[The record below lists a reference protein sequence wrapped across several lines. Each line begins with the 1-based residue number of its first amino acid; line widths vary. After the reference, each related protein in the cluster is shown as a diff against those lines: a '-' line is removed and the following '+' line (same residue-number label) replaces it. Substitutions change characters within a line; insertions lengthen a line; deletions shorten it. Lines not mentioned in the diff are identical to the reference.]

1 MKTLHSGAGRWLVC
15 TAAMALALTST
26 SPAIALQQEVPEPE
40 MEEQAPEPRP
50 TIRISATPPPG
61 FENLDT
67 TIETVFEIRFAGRRI
82 GSTPV
87 RMSDGRA
94 VFLDPEGLANLFP
107 DRVDAAAVS
116 ELLSRPLPSNESL
129 RCLPGQTAGCGT
141 LPPGESGIIV
151 SPESFSIDI
160 ILGASYFTAAETG
173 PRYLPD
179 PISGPSLIQ
188 SALFSVSTGRGA
200 LDQVRFGATLD
211 TLASVGRTSLV
222 AQTLARDEGVN
233 LQRAVVQHLW
243 QDRRAAAGL
252 IQDQQALTFRAY
264 RLVGAEFGSFFD
276 TRTDRQLGSETPVE
290 IVLPVAARVEVYR
303 DNVLVQTSR
312 LEAGLQQVP
321 TRNLPAGSYPIRIVA
336 LDGDRVL
343 FEEERVFT
351 RVAGLPPDGEWA
363 FNLRAGVRA
372 FEDNGAGFG
381 GAIGRAGSF
390 FPRLTN
396 ESLVAAT
403 ASRKVG
409 AASAAAVQLIAVDED
424 VFGELSFVTTNGN
437 ISGVV
442 AVSGGVDG
450 SYSAFL
456 QGSMR
461 LRNIDFN
468 LSARHTRIGGEF
480 EQVNLFDDEF
490 EPYFRSED
498 LLTASV
504 GFPLL
509 GGNLSVNGSY
519 SRVPDLEDRY
529 TIGARYGRT
538 VPIGGLGAARLS
550 FFGFKTDRDFRA
562 GITASFFR
570 RLSPRTTVFFGG
582 GSEVRQNAPES
593 ALPDGVFP
601 IADARI
607 SHSRQIGS
615 VDLVGQAGVSTDAD
629 RHRAFV
635 SADVGSNLG
644 FADVL
649 LEYEDRRGVG
659 QDGAAIV
666 ANGFTGF
673 SVSSVGLRAG
683 LRQVGGE
690 AAVSLGIDTSA
701 IPERLRREMGNV
713 GRYKVVIGN
722 REVADFAPGETTV
735 LVLPSLRNYQIQLQP
750 EQAPPFAVDLTQ
762 REVPLYPG
770 NIVDLRF
777 AARFSVTIFGQLLS
791 AHGTPLASSRV
802 TAGTDV
808 VLTDAQGYFLI
819 TAPLGSQLK
828 TFRPDGS
835 DCAALSVDAEVLG
848 DIEQSITS
856 YSRIGE
862 IRCKN

>member
-1 MKTLHSGAGRWLVC
+1 MKTLHSGAERLLVS
-15 TAAMALALTST
+15 TAALALALTSA
-26 SPAIALQQEVPEPE
+26 SPAIALQQEEPEPQV
-40 MEEQAPEPRP
+40 EEQAPAPRP
-50 TIRISATPPPG
+50 TIQISDTPPPG

-67 TIETVFEIRFAGRRI
+67 TIETVFEIRFAGQHI

-87 RMSDGRA
+87 RLSDGRA
-94 VFLDPEGLANLFP
+94 VFLDPEGLASLLP

-116 ELLSRPLPSNESL
+116 ELLSRPLPSNENL
-129 RCLPGQTAGCGT
+129 RCLPGRTAGCGT

-160 ILGASYFTAAETG
+160 ILGASFFTAAEVG

-211 TLASVGRTSLV
+211 TLASVGRTSFV

-276 TRTDRQLGSETPVE
+276 TRTDRQLGGETPIE

-303 DNVLVQTSR
+303 DNVLVQTVR

-321 TRNLPAGSYPIRIVA
+321 TRNLPSGSYPIRIVA

-381 GAIGRAGSF
+381 GAIGRAGPF
-390 FPRLTN
+390 VPRLTN

-409 AASAAAVQLIAVDED
+409 AASAASVQLIAVDED

-480 EQVNLFDDEF
+480 EQVNLFDDQF

-538 VPIGGLGAARLS
+538 VPIRGLGAARFSL
-550 FFGFKTDRDFRA
+550 FGFKTDRDFRA
-562 GITASFFR
+562 GITLSFFR
-570 RLSPRTTVFFGG
+570 RLSPRTTFFFGG
-582 GSEVRQNAPES
+582 GGEVRENAPES

-615 VDLVGQAGVSTDAD
+615 ADFVGQAGLSTDAD

-666 ANGFTGF
+666 ANGFSGF
-673 SVSSVGLRAG
+673 SVSSAGFRPG

-701 IPERLRREMGNV
+701 IPERLRRDMGDV

-722 REVADFAPGETTV
+722 REVAEFAPDETTV
-735 LVLPSLRNYQIQLQP
+735 LILPSLRNYQIQLQP

-762 REVPLYPG
+762 RDVPLYPG
-770 NIVDLRF
+770 NVVDLRF
-777 AARFSVTIFGQLLS
+777 AARFSVTIFGQLIGN
-791 AHGTPLASSRV
+791 AGTPVANARV

-808 VLTDAQGYFLI
+808 VLTDEQGYFLI
-819 TAPLGSQLK
+819 TAPLGSELK
-828 TFRPDGS
+828 AFRSDGGE
-835 DCAALSVDAEVLG
+835 CATVQVEEELLG
-848 DIEQSITS
+848 DGEQSITS
-856 YSRIGE
+856 YSRIGQVQCG
-862 IRCKN
+862 I